1 MSSSVF
7 KVYEEDRDRNLL
19 LPQEIGGGG
28 LDDSSTTEDGNCPVE
43 ATSSS
48 GSSSGGVVDER
59 LKIDSNLVI
68 VVGKDGSVHV
78 DQKTLHSLLGESI
91 DDININSMGSKPQ
104 HKKQRSIICAPL
116 CTTMAFLCSV
126 AAFLF

>member
-19 LPQEIGGGG
+19 LPQEIGGSG

-48 GSSSGGVVDER
+48 GSSSSGVVDER

-78 DQKTLHSLLGESI
+78 DQKTLHSLL
-91 DDININSMGSKPQ
+91 
-104 HKKQRSIICAPL
+104 
-116 CTTMAFLCSV
+116 
-126 AAFLF
+126 

>member
-19 LPQEIGGGG
+19 LPQDVGG
-28 LDDSSTTEDGNCPVE
+28 LDDSSTTEDGNGPVE
-43 ATSSS
+43 ANSSS

-78 DQKTLHSLLGESI
+78 DQKTLHSLLGE
-91 DDININSMGSKPQ
+91 
-104 HKKQRSIICAPL
+104 
-116 CTTMAFLCSV
+116 
-126 AAFLF
+126 